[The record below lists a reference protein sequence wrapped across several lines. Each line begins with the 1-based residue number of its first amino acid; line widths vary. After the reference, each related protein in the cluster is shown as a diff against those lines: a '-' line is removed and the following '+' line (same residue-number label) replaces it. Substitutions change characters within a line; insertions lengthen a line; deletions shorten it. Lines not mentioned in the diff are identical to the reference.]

1 MWKCINDIQF
11 LQFVV
16 YHCMAEATKIVKDW
30 WSQNRIDYVVQEPDS
45 VSNLGKMTMSA
56 RAVVLHSRYWEAKE
70 MISFIVQTVSLKS
83 TMPPTSFNSK
93 QALWLSLLLLSQC
106 FTFSRFCGMNLCP
119 SVNIVHNHILL
130 LFCLHY
136 LMKTG

>member
-1 MWKCINDIQF
+1 MWKCINDIHF

-45 VSNLGKMTMSA
+45 VSDLGKMTMSA

-70 MISFIVQTVSLKS
+70 MISFIVQTVSSRS
-83 TMPPTSFNSK
+83 TMPPTSFHST
-93 QALWLSLLLLSQC
+93 ASIMAEFAA
-106 FTFSRFCGMNLCP
+106 FTPMFYFL
-119 SVNIVHNHILL
+119 
-130 LFCLHY
+130 
-136 LMKTG
+136 